1 MQSQT
6 LSSLANVT
14 RLKLLICLSEGKKNV
29 TELIEKCTLSQSAVS
44 QHLEKLRT
52 SGIVKSEKVGKEVY
66 YTLIDPEV
74 AKLSHD
80 ILNFVENKEK

>member
-6 LSSLANVT
+6 LSSLANIT

-44 QHLEKLRT
+44 QHLEKLRS

-66 YTLIDPEV
+66 YTLVNPEV

-80 ILNFVENKEK
+80 ILNFIENKEK

>member
-1 MQSQT
+1 M
-6 LSSLANVT
+6 
-14 RLKLLICLSEGKKNV
+14 SEGKKNV

-44 QHLEKLRT
+44 QHLEKLRS

-66 YTLIDPEV
+66 YTLVNPEV

-80 ILNFVENKEK
+80 ILNFIENKEK

>member
-44 QHLEKLRT
+44 QHLEKLRS

-66 YTLIDPEV
+66 YTLVNPEV